1 VFVILIF
8 KIDKI
13 LRAKRFKTG
22 FKFFLD
28 YDTLNIGYKISYLT
42 KEQIVKLYKIL
53 NIEKEVKT
61 NV

>member
-1 VFVILIF
+1 MFIILIF

-42 KEQIVKLYKIL
+42 KEQIIKLYNIL
-53 NIEKEVKT
+53 NIEKEVD
-61 NV
+61 

>member
-1 VFVILIF
+1 MFVILIF